1 MIKLI
6 KNQTNRVIVTAS
18 ENVTLSA
25 PVYFL
30 FELISD
36 DTKFAKVFTA
46 NDISNNICRYNEFL
60 VEVTDG
66 TEDLLNG
73 VINLN
78 INGYYN
84 YNIYQMSDA
93 TNLDIASASGIVE
106 TGKLYLKGDLKPVT
120 TSYNDNEDNNYIA
133 YQ

>member
-18 ENVTLSA
+18 ENATLSA

-66 TEDLLNG
+66 AEDLLNG

-78 INGYYN
+78 INGYYK
-84 YNIYQMSDA
+84 YNVYQMSDA
-93 TNLDIASASGIVE
+93 TNLDIASTSGIVE

>member
-18 ENVTLSA
+18 ENATLSA

-66 TEDLLNG
+66 AEDLLNG

-78 INGYYN
+78 INGYYK
-84 YNIYQMSDA
+84 YNVYQMLDA
-93 TNLDIASASGIVE
+93 TNLDIASTSGIVE

>member
-78 INGYYN
+78 INGCYKYN
-84 YNIYQMSDA
+84 VYQMSDA

-106 TGKLYLKGDLKPVT
+106 TGKLYLQGDLKPVT

>member
-78 INGYYN
+78 INGYYK
-84 YNIYQMSDA
+84 YNVYQMSDA
-93 TNLDIASASGIVE
+93 TNLDIASTSGIVE

>member
-18 ENVTLSA
+18 ENATLSA

-46 NDISNNICRYNEFL
+46 NDISNNICRYNEFI

-66 TEDLLNG
+66 AEDLLNG

-78 INGYYN
+78 INGYYK

-93 TNLDIASASGIVE
+93 TNLDIASTSGIVE

>member
-46 NDISNNICRYNEFL
+46 NDISNNICRYNEFI

-73 VINLN
+73 VIKLN
-78 INGYYN
+78 INGYYK
-84 YNIYQMSDA
+84 YNVYQMSDA
-93 TNLDIASASGIVE
+93 TNLDIASTSGIVE

>member
-1 MIKLI
+1 MIRLL
-6 KNQTNRVIVTAS
+6 KNQTNRVVFTAT

-36 DTKFAKVFTA
+36 DTKKSKIFTCPDTST
-46 NDISNNICRYNEFL
+46 NVCRFNEFL
-60 VEVTDG
+60 IEVTTG
-66 TEDLLNG
+66 VEDLLNG
-73 VINLN
+73 VINLEL
-78 INGYYN
+78 NGFYK
-84 YNIYQMSDA
+84 YNIYQMSDP

-106 TGKLYLKGDLKPVT
+106 NGKLYLQGDLKPVT

-133 YQ
+133 YE

>member
-66 TEDLLNG
+66 AEDLLNG

-78 INGYYN
+78 INGYYK
-84 YNIYQMSDA
+84 YNVYQMSDS
-93 TNLDIASASGIVE
+93 TNLDIASTSGIVE

>member
-6 KNQTNRVIVTAS
+6 KNQTNRVVVTAS

-66 TEDLLNG
+66 AEDLLNG

-78 INGYYN
+78 INGYYK
-84 YNIYQMSDA
+84 YNVYQMSDA
-93 TNLDIASASGIVE
+93 TNLDIASTSGIVE

>member
-78 INGYYN
+78 INGYYK
-84 YNIYQMSDA
+84 YNVYQMSDA

>member
-78 INGYYN
+78 VNGYYK
-84 YNIYQMSDA
+84 YNVYQMSDA
-93 TNLDIASASGIVE
+93 TNLNIASTSGIVE
-106 TGKLYLKGDLKPVT
+106 TGKLYLQGDLKPVT

>member
-6 KNQTNRVIVTAS
+6 KNQTNRVVVTAS

-46 NDISNNICRYNEFL
+46 NDISNNICRYNEFI

-66 TEDLLNG
+66 AEDLLNG

-78 INGYYN
+78 INGYYK
-84 YNIYQMSDA
+84 YNVYQMSDA
-93 TNLDIASASGIVE
+93 TNLDIASTSGIVE

>member
-18 ENVTLSA
+18 ENATLSA

-73 VINLN
+73 VINLI

-84 YNIYQMSDA
+84 YNVYQMSDA
-93 TNLDIASASGIVE
+93 TNLDIASAGGIVE

-120 TSYNDNEDNNYIA
+120 TSYNDNDDNNYIA

>member
-18 ENVTLSA
+18 ENATLSA

-78 INGYYN
+78 INGYYK
-84 YNIYQMSDA
+84 YNVYQMSDA
-93 TNLDIASASGIVE
+93 TNLDIASTSGIVE

>member
-6 KNQTNRVIVTAS
+6 KNQTNRVVVTAS

-78 INGYYN
+78 INGYYK
-84 YNIYQMSDA
+84 YNVYQMSDA
-93 TNLDIASASGIVE
+93 TNLDIASTSGIVE

>member
-66 TEDLLNG
+66 AEDLLNG

-78 INGYYN
+78 INGYYK
-84 YNIYQMSDA
+84 YNVYQMSDA

>member
-46 NDISNNICRYNEFL
+46 NDISNNTCRYNEFI

-78 INGYYN
+78 INGYYK
-84 YNIYQMSDA
+84 YNVYQMSDA
-93 TNLDIASASGIVE
+93 TNLDIASTSGIVE

-120 TSYNDNEDNNYIA
+120 TSYNDNDDNNYIA

>member
-18 ENVTLSA
+18 ENATLSA

-66 TEDLLNG
+66 AEDLLNG

-78 INGYYN
+78 INGYYK
-84 YNIYQMSDA
+84 YNVYQMSDA
-93 TNLDIASASGIVE
+93 TNLDIASTSGIVE

-120 TSYNDNEDNNYIA
+120 TSYNDNDDNNYIA

>member
-18 ENVTLSA
+18 ENATLSA

-78 INGYYN
+78 INGYYK
-84 YNIYQMSDA
+84 YNVYQMSDA
-93 TNLDIASASGIVE
+93 TNLDIASTSGIVE
-106 TGKLYLKGDLKPVT
+106 TGKLYLQGDLKPVT
-120 TSYNDNEDNNYIA
+120 TSYNDNDDNNYIA

>member
-6 KNQTNRVIVTAS
+6 KNQTNRVIVTAT
-18 ENVTLSA
+18 ENATLSA

-78 INGYYN
+78 VNGYYK
-84 YNIYQMSDA
+84 YNVYQMSDA
-93 TNLDIASASGIVE
+93 TNLNIASTSGIVE
-106 TGKLYLKGDLKPVT
+106 TGKLYLQGDLKPVT

>member
-66 TEDLLNG
+66 AEDLLNG

-78 INGYYN
+78 INGYYK
-84 YNIYQMSDA
+84 YNVYQMSDA
-93 TNLDIASASGIVE
+93 TNLDIASTSGIVE

>member
-1 MIKLI
+1 MIKLT
-6 KNQTNRVIVTAS
+6 KNQINRVIFTAS
-18 ENVTLSA
+18 ENVTISA

-36 DTKFAKVFTA
+36 DTKQSKIFTGS
-46 NDISNNICRYNEFL
+46 DVSNNTCRYNEFL
-60 VEVTDG
+60 VEVTEG
-66 TEDLLNG
+66 TENPLDSI
-73 VINLN
+73 INLEL
-78 INGYYN
+78 NGYYK
-84 YNIYQMSDA
+84 YNIYQMSNP
-93 TNLDIASASGIVE
+93 TNLDVASASGIVE

>member
-120 TSYNDNEDNNYIA
+120 TSYNDNDDNNYIA

>member
-6 KNQTNRVIVTAS
+6 KNQTNRVIFTAS

-36 DTKFAKVFTA
+36 DTKESKIFTGSDTST
-46 NDISNNICRYNEFL
+46 NVCRFNEFL
-60 VEVTDG
+60 VEVTTG
-66 TEDLLNG
+66 VEDLLNG
-73 VINLN
+73 VINLDL
-78 INGYYN
+78 NGYYA
-84 YNIYQMSDA
+84 YNIHQMSDP
-93 TNLDIASASGIVE
+93 TNLDIASTSGIVE
-106 TGKLYLKGDLKPVT
+106 TGKLYLEGDLKPIT